1 MSVFKEIF
9 QARPDPELKETVGAR
24 LHLALDKA
32 RDNAV
37 YASRNASPMIASQS
51 EAEVLQMLANE
62 QADNTLRAMNV
73 PTAEATALGSAI
85 MANEVAKDDQL
96 DIYGPERPMQD
107 AFFTD
112 NGQRM
117 ETVQPELN

>member
-24 LHLALDKA
+24 LHLALEKA

-37 YASRNASPMIASQS
+37 HASYNASPLIAA
-51 EAEVLQMLANE
+51 ECDAEVLQMLAGE
-62 QADNTLRAMNV
+62 QAANTFQTANV
-73 PTAEATALGSAI
+73 PKVEATALGSAI
-85 MANEVAKDDQL
+85 LANEVDQDDQL
-96 DIYGPERPMQD
+96 DIYGPDRPMQD
-107 AFFTD
+107 AFFAD

-117 ETVQPELN
+117 ENIQPELN